1 MKTRMTKLSLAVCKE
16 LCTFAEDTKEE
27 IMSPIKNTLSLL
39 SFVMCLLIMLVGCN
53 SRPKSLKAIAA
64 ETEEDYRLSDEQ
76 RMIVRNGNE
85 FSLNLFKK
93 IAENENGKNIF
104 VSTIGM
110 YYALNIIN
118 NGASGATQQEICK
131 ALNYDIEDME
141 RINKFCRRL
150 IIGQAITAEDL
161 FFGSSS
167 YMRNATLFVAGKDVD
182 IDKSFKETLN
192 HNYFAG
198 VINGEIDAERQS
210 TIDKWCSQQTDGML
224 NSMPIQQGNGNSADL
239 FVANYFNGRWIQEF
253 DKSDTKE
260 EPFYGGTSSTVQM
273 MNKTEHEKVFCYA
286 KVDDFSLL
294 DIPYVGGYSIF
305 IILPDKV
312 NGLKS
317 VLQSLNIRKVRSAVR
332 QSRSYTYVYVKLP
345 KFEVDYEFKAG
356 QYLKSLGISKLFSN
370 SFELDRI
377 QSQPMKISDIS
388 QRTKVILDEDG
399 TRAAAITSA
408 SFATLSESMN
418 KTEAYFYADHPF
430 AYIITDPF
438 GNYCFMGTFWGNKE

>member
-1 MKTRMTKLSLAVCKE
+1 MESPVGVKGRKWQAADDSVNFKKNETMKTRMTKLSLAVCKE
-16 LCTFAEDTKEE
+16 LCTFAEDKKEG
-27 IMSPIKNTLSLL
+27 IMSPIKNALRLL

-167 YMRNATLFVAGKDVD
+167 YMRNATLFVA
-182 IDKSFKETLN
+182 
-192 HNYFAG
+192 
-198 VINGEIDAERQS
+198 
-210 TIDKWCSQQTDGML
+210 
-224 NSMPIQQGNGNSADL
+224 
-239 FVANYFNGRWIQEF
+239 NYFNGRWIQEF

-312 NGLKS
+312 DGLKPL
-317 VLQSLNIRKVRSAVR
+317 LQSLDVRKVKSAVR

-345 KFEVDYEFKAG
+345 KFEVDYDFKAG

-408 SFATLSESMN
+408 SFASLSESMN
-418 KTEAYFYADHPF
+418 KNEAYFYADHPF

-438 GNYCFMGTFWGNKE
+438 GNYCFMGTFWGYKD